1 MSHLL
6 TTVSF
11 KWQLRTY
18 ADEHDTDPE
27 NDFPDREDEDIT
39 PITASR
45 SGWPVRAHF
54 RLDLQGTL
62 TDISNNLIEKE
73 TKELS
78 LQSFHRSQSQSTQ
91 CKTKH
96 KNQYIVLESSSP
108 VCCLSDDLLSNIL
121 TG

>member
-27 NDFPDREDEDIT
+27 NDFPDWEDEDIT

-45 SGWPVRAHF
+45 SRWPVRAHF
-54 RLDLQGTL
+54 RL
-62 TDISNNLIEKE
+62 NL
-73 TKELS
+73 
-78 LQSFHRSQSQSTQ
+78 
-91 CKTKH
+91 
-96 KNQYIVLESSSP
+96 
-108 VCCLSDDLLSNIL
+108 
-121 TG
+121 